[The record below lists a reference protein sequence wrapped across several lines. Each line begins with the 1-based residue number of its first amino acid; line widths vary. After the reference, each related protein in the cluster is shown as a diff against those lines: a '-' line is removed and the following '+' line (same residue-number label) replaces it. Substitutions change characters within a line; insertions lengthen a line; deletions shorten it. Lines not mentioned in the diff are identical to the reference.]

1 MKKVC
6 IYQYDTYFIFFSY
19 LGLDLAHPFGINQEA
34 VPLFLYSMI
43 SMTRWLIIIQR
54 FAGFCGNYRMLL
66 LVTKVGVL
74 FPDVGGVLA
83 FDIFADDARIRRCYA

>member
-66 LVTKVGVL
+66 LTSSPMMPGS
-74 FPDVGGVLA
+74 GGVMHRSEMVMLQYV
-83 FDIFADDARIRRCYA
+83 ILYVS